1 MTFPRED
8 DGAPRR
14 GRAAAC
20 EADNF
25 AAVIQFL
32 AFLKT
37 HGPTSPKDWMNYG
50 VYASQSCEIPA
61 VGFEERRARADEI
74 AIRLG
79 DTPTWRNGYYMAVR
93 QDAVLRTVIDFF
105 PPILA
110 ADAEDAA

>member
-1 MTFPRED
+1 MTFPRQD

-14 GRAAAC
+14 GRPAAR

-25 AAVIQFL
+25 AAVIQFP

-37 HGPTSPKDWMNYG
+37 HGPRSLKDWINYG
-50 VYASQSCEIPA
+50 VYVSRSCEIPA
-61 VGFEERRARADEI
+61 VSFEQRKARADEI
-74 AIRLG
+74 GIRLG
-79 DTPTWRNGYYMAVR
+79 GTPTWRNGYCMTVR
-93 QDAVLRTVIDFF
+93 QDAVLRTVVDFF

>member
-8 DGAPRR
+8 VAPRR

-25 AAVIQFL
+25 AAVIQFP

-37 HGPTSPKDWMNYG
+37 HGPRSLKDWMNYG
-50 VYASQSCEIPA
+50 VCVSRSRDIPA
-61 VGFEERRARADEI
+61 VGFEERKARADEVVS
-74 AIRLG
+74 RLG
-79 DTPTWRNGYYMAVR
+79 GIPSWRNGYYMAVR
-93 QDAVLRTVIDFF
+93 QHAVLRTVIDVF
-105 PPILA
+105 PSILA

>member
-14 GRAAAC
+14 RRAAAC

-25 AAVIQFL
+25 AAVIQFP

-37 HGPTSPKDWMNYG
+37 HGPRSLKDWMNYG
-50 VYASQSCEIPA
+50 VCVSQSCEIPA
-61 VGFEERRARADEI
+61 VSFEERKAGADEI

-79 DTPTWRNGYYMAVR
+79 GTPSWRNGYHMKVR
-93 QDAVLRTVIDFF
+93 QDVVLRTVIDFF